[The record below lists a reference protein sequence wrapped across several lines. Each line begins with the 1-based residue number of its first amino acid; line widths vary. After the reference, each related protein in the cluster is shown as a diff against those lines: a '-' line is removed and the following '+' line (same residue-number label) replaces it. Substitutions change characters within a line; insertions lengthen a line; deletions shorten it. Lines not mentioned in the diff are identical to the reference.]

1 MELAKADRKVY
12 LGSQDVPVCDPGPQH
27 LRNADKQST
36 GSWEGVIFSLG
47 DVTHGKFAQNWGRN
61 AFPPSGCSIGYY
73 GYLVVMLFVFLAQLC
88 WILKQGPQIKH
99 GIDFKI
105 GNDCI

>member
-1 MELAKADRKVY
+1 MENLPRI
-12 LGSQDVPVCDPGPQH
+12 G
-27 LRNADKQST
+27 
-36 GSWEGVIFSLG
+36 EE
-47 DVTHGKFAQNWGRN
+47 TH
-61 AFPPSGCSIGYY
+61 FPPRDAAL

-105 GNDCI
+105 GKDCI